1 MRRWKATKR
10 LQPVGRLQAWHYL
23 IPALTV
29 FWIIFA
35 VVIVSSG
42 FSFLVIS
49 ALTVVAVF
57 SLLVVALAWAFQ
69 NNI

>member
-1 MRRWKATKR
+1 MRRWKTTKR
-10 LQPVGRLQAWHYL
+10 LQASRSLQAWHYL
-23 IPALTV
+23 IPALVV

>member
-1 MRRWKATKR
+1 MKR
-10 LQPVGRLQAWHYL
+10 LKGMKPWQVWHYL
-23 IPALTV
+23 IPALLV

-35 VVIVSSG
+35 VVIVTSG
-42 FSFLVIS
+42 ISFLVFS

>member
-1 MRRWKATKR
+1 MKPW
-10 LQPVGRLQAWHYL
+10 QVWHYL
-23 IPALTV
+23 IPALLV

-35 VVIVSSG
+35 VVIVTSG
-42 FSFLVIS
+42 ISFLVFS

>member
-10 LQPVGRLQAWHYL
+10 LQAGRLQAWHYL
-23 IPALTV
+23 IPALAV

-35 VVIVSSG
+35 VVIVTSG
-42 FSFLVIS
+42 FSFLVVS

>member
-1 MRRWKATKR
+1 MKRLKDMRRW
-10 LQPVGRLQAWHYL
+10 QAWHYL
-23 IPALTV
+23 ILGLAA

-35 VVIVSSG
+35 VVIITNG
-42 FSFLVIS
+42 FSFLVFS

-57 SLLVVALAWAFQ
+57 SFLVVALAWAFQ